1 MIISCGEALI
11 DMLPRRI
18 EGEGDGFLPV
28 SGGAIF
34 NTAIALGRLGETAG
48 FISSVSTDMFG
59 EQLIEALHSSK
70 VSTDLCV
77 RSDQPTT
84 LAFVKLTNGQA
95 QYSFF
100 DENSAGRN
108 LRVDQVQPIPAE
120 VAAMQFGAISLIPEP
135 CGTAYEK
142 LMAGNQD
149 KVLCLDPN
157 IRPSFINDP
166 DKHRARIK
174 RMAAMADVIKVS
186 DEDLDW
192 IAAGES
198 AEAVMTEWL
207 EGATRI
213 VLMTRGGD
221 GVDAFM
227 KSGKIHQAANKVE
240 VVDTIGAGD
249 TFNAGFL
256 AGLRRNGLLSKSALA
271 EASPDQLAPVLALAA
286 KVAAH
291 TVSKPGADP
300 PWQHE
305 L

>member
-1 MIISCGEALI
+1 
-11 DMLPRRI
+11 
-18 EGEGDGFLPV
+18 
-28 SGGAIF
+28 
-34 NTAIALGRLGETAG
+34 
-48 FISSVSTDMFG
+48 
-59 EQLIEALHSSK
+59 
-70 VSTDLCV
+70 
-77 RSDQPTT
+77 
-84 LAFVKLTNGQA
+84 
-95 QYSFF
+95 
-100 DENSAGRN
+100 
-108 LRVDQVQPIPAE
+108 
-120 VAAMQFGAISLIPEP
+120 MQFGAISLIPEP

-198 AEAVMTEWL
+198 AEAVMMGWL

-271 EASPDQLAPVLALAA
+271 EASPDQLGPVLALAA
-286 KVAAH
+286 RVAAH

>member
-1 MIISCGEALI
+1 MIICCGEALI

-18 EGEGDGFLPV
+18 EEEGDGFLPV
-28 SGGAIF
+28 VGGAIF
-34 NTAIALGRLGETAG
+34 NTAIALGRLGERAG

-59 EQLIEALHSSK
+59 EQLIDALHRSK

-108 LRVDQVQPIPAE
+108 LQFDQVESIPTE
-120 VAAMQFGAISLIPEP
+120 VTAMQFGAISLIPEP

-142 LMAGNQD
+142 LMGANQD

-192 IAAGES
+192 IAAGET
-198 AEAVMTEWL
+198 AEDIMSGWL

-213 VLMTRGGD
+213 VLMTRGAE
-221 GVDAFM
+221 GVDAITN
-227 KSGKIHQAANKVE
+227 SGRVHQDANKVE

-256 AGLRRNGLLSKSALA
+256 AGLRRHGLLSKSALA
-271 EASPDQLAPVLALAA
+271 EATSDQLAPVLALAA